1 VSHSEYYIC
10 VCTKIADKFSRTRR
24 YRMNIRQQP
33 IAARACGF
41 GERDRR
47 VIDPPIVVQV
57 SLADFDPTS
66 ASDLAELRYPKVIQC
81 RLQSVPWGTD
91 VTAVS
96 DPSNANKLSRR
107 LMGSLVASS
116 MVCTDP
122 EAPESN
128 NPNARLGCFFVIH
141 DLSCRQN
148 GLYKLQFSL
157 MKIDIENLPIGGTLP
172 ILGTLESDV
181 FEVFSAKDFPGTRPS
196 TALTKAL
203 KNQGSS
209 VSVKKGYDAKAG
221 KKGRKRGSGGS
232 DDSDSEGDNTSAKDG
247 AAAPQ
252 SKRG

>member
-1 VSHSEYYIC
+1 MSHSVPKLC
-10 VCTKIADKFSRTRR
+10 VCAEITDQRHRTSR
-24 YRMNIRQQP
+24 YRLTIRQQP

-81 RLQSVPWGTD
+81 RLLSVPWGTD

-122 EAPESN
+122 DAPPSN
-128 NPNARLGCFFVIH
+128 DPNARLGCFFVIH

-148 GLYKLQFSL
+148 GLYKLYFSL
-157 MKIDIENLPIGGTLP
+157 MKIDIEGLPTGGRIP
-172 ILGTLESDV
+172 ILGTMESNV
-181 FEVFSAKDFPGTRPS
+181 FEVFSAKDFPGTRAS

-203 KNQGSS
+203 KNQGSA
-209 VSVKKGYDAKAG
+209 VSVKKGYEGKAG
-221 KKGRKRGSGGS
+221 KKGKKRGSGS
-232 DDSDSEGDNTSAKDG
+232 DESASDGDDPSMNDPP
-247 AAAPQ
+247 AAQ
-252 SKRG
+252 KQKRG

>member
-1 VSHSEYYIC
+1 VKLQIC
-10 VCTKIADKFSRTRR
+10 RCTEIADKHQRTSR
-24 YRMNIRQQP
+24 YRLSIRQQP

-57 SLADFDPTS
+57 SLANFDPTS

-81 RLQSVPWGTD
+81 GLKSVPWGTD

-116 MVCTDP
+116 MVCADP
-122 EAPESN
+122 DAPASSDA
-128 NPNARLGCFFVIH
+128 NARLGCFFVIH

-148 GLYKLQFSL
+148 GHYKLLFRL
-157 MKIDIENLPIGGTLP
+157 MKLDIEGLDIGGSIP
-172 ILGTLESDV
+172 ILGELESDV

-203 KNQGSS
+203 KNQGSA
-209 VSVKKGYDAKAG
+209 VSVKKGYEGKAG
-221 KKGRKRGSGGS
+221 KKGKKRGSGDS
-232 DDSDSEGDNTSAKDG
+232 DDSASEGDYPGTKDLSA
-247 AAAPQ
+247 AQ
-252 SKRG
+252 RQKRV

>member
-1 VSHSEYYIC
+1 MY
-10 VCTKIADKFSRTRR
+10 TANADELRRTSR
-24 YRMNIRQQP
+24 YRLSIRQQP

-57 SLADFDPTS
+57 ALADFDPTS
-66 ASDLAELRYPKVIQC
+66 ATDLAELRYPKVIQSK
-81 RLQSVPWGTD
+81 LLSVPWGAD

-116 MVCTDP
+116 MVCNDP
-122 EAPESN
+122 DVPESD
-128 NPNARLGCFFVIH
+128 NPNARLACFFVIH

-148 GLYKLQFSL
+148 GLYKLQFSV
-157 MKIDIENLPIGGTLP
+157 MKLDLEGLTVGGSIPIV
-172 ILGTLESDV
+172 GTLESEV

-203 KNQGSS
+203 KSQGSA

-232 DDSDSEGDNTSAKDG
+232 DDSGSEGDNASPKDLT
-247 AAAPQ
+247 AAQ
-252 SKRG
+252 KQKRG